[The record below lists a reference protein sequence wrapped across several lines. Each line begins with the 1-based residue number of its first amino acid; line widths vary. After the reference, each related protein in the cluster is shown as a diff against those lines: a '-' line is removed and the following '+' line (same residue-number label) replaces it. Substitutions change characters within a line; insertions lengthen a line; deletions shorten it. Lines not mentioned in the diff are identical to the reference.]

1 MNHRFHTTAKRAAF
15 PMAALSLAVQSLA
28 VQAQTIEQPTAA
40 PSSKALNPVVVTAAL
55 APRTA
60 NESLSSV
67 TVLDEATLRRQD
79 PTSITDLLRGQPGVD
94 VTTQGTYGKQTSLF
108 MRGTGSNANVL
119 LIDGIRLR
127 SATTGAAA
135 WEFLDPQLFKRAE
148 IVRGPRGSLYGADA
162 VGGVIQLFTL
172 DSQADGVSPRI
183 AIGGGSHGTQR
194 VSASLSGQQGG
205 TRYAFAG
212 SRFDTDGQPI
222 RREGEDKSFDTTSG
236 LVKLSHSFD
245 NDAEVGLLALR
256 SRGNSEFEGPGPA
269 EDDFVQ
275 QVAGVY
281 AELPVTDT
289 WQSRLTLSEARDE
302 RDTQA
307 PTYAAL
313 FESRTRTAQWLNTL
327 AFGLHEVIIGAE
339 MAEDDLG
346 DSETSGLSFNETSRY
361 NRAVFAQGLLDFH
374 PISTQLSLR
383 YDDNEAFGDEVTG
396 SLAFGFAFDDQ
407 HVARASYGTAFRAPT
422 FNELYFPFDGSSNP
436 ELNAESSGSFE
447 LGVRG
452 QYERWFWD
460 AAIYQ
465 TEVDDLVALDANFT
479 PVNVD
484 KARIQG
490 AELSLGAELGNWLLA
505 GALTYTDPQSRN
517 GNNEGK
523 RLARRASEAARLDI
537 DYQLDE
543 VSLGGSLV
551 VQNHRYN
558 DAANQQRL
566 PGYGLL
572 NLRAGWEFAP
582 QWSVRLTLDN
592 VLDKSFTTAQGTEF
606 DPVTFASSSFDY
618 INAGRAG
625 FLSVHYGQ

>member
-1 MNHRFHTTAKRAAF
+1 MMSYPTSAFTGLALFALAAI
-15 PMAALSLAVQSLA
+15 PQA
-28 VQAQTIEQPTAA
+28 VQAQSSSDTANA
-40 PSSKALNPVVVTAAL
+40 SLDPVVVTATL

-60 NESLSSV
+60 NESLASV
-67 TVLDEATLRRQD
+67 SVIDEAALRRQN
-79 PTSITDLLRGQPGVD
+79 PASMTELLRAQPGVD
-94 VTTQGTYGKQTSLF
+94 ITTQGTYGKQTSLF

-127 SATTGAAA
+127 SATTGAAS
-135 WEFLDPQLFKRAE
+135 WEFLDPQLFERAE

-172 DSQADGVSPRI
+172 DSQAEGISPRVS
-183 AIGGGSHGTQR
+183 IGGGSHGTQR

-205 TRYAFAG
+205 TRYTFAG
-212 SRFDTDGQPI
+212 SRFDTDGGPV
-222 RREGEDKSFDTTSG
+222 RRDGEDKGFDNTSG
-236 LVKLSHSFD
+236 LVKLSHRYD

-307 PTYAAL
+307 PTYTSL
-313 FESRTRTAQWLNTL
+313 FESRTRSAQWLNTL

-339 MAEDDLG
+339 VAEDDLG
-346 DSETSGLSFNETSRY
+346 DSATSGLNFNESSRY
-361 NRAVFAQGLLDFH
+361 NRAAFAQGLLDFH
-374 PISTQLSLR
+374 PLTTQLSLR

-396 SLAFGFAFDDQ
+396 SLAFGFAVDDQ

-422 FNELYFPFDGSSNP
+422 FNELYFPFAGSSNP
-436 ELNAESSGSFE
+436 DLNAESSDTFE

-465 TEVDDLVALDANFT
+465 TEVDELIALDANFT
-479 PVNVD
+479 PINVD

-490 AELSLGAELGNWLLA
+490 AELSLGAELGSWLLA
-505 GALTYTDPQSRN
+505 GALTYTDPQSRSGDN
-517 GNNEGK
+517 QGK
-523 RLARRASEAARLDI
+523 RLQRRASQTARLDV

-543 VSLGGSLV
+543 VLLGGSWV
-551 VQNHRYN
+551 VQDHRYN

-592 VLDKSFTTAQGTEF
+592 VLDKTFTTAQGQEF
-606 DPVTFASSSFDY
+606 DPVTFASTPFDY

>member
-1 MNHRFHTTAKRAAF
+1 MMSYPTSAFAGLAFFTLAAI
-15 PMAALSLAVQSLA
+15 PQA
-28 VQAQTIEQPTAA
+28 VQAQST
-40 PSSKALNPVVVTAAL
+40 SSAENATLDPVVVTATL

-60 NESLSSV
+60 NESLASV
-67 TVLDEATLRRQD
+67 SVIDEAALRRQD
-79 PTSITDLLRGQPGVD
+79 PISITEVFRGQPGVD
-94 VTTQGTYGKQTSLF
+94 ITTQGTYGKQTSLF

-127 SATTGAAA
+127 SATTGAAS
-135 WEFLDPQLFKRAE
+135 WEFLDPRMFESAE

-162 VGGVIQLFTL
+162 VGGVIQLFTP
-172 DSQADGVSPRI
+172 DSQAQGVSPRVS
-183 AIGGGSHGTQR
+183 IGGGSHGSKR

-205 TRYAFAG
+205 TRYTFAG
-212 SRFDTDGQPI
+212 SRFDTDGGPV
-222 RREGEDKSFDTTSG
+222 RRDGEDKSFDATSG
-236 LVKLSHSFD
+236 LVKLLHRYD

-281 AELPVTDT
+281 AELPVTDS
-289 WQSRLTLSEARDE
+289 WQSRLILSEARDE

-307 PTYAAL
+307 PTYTSL

-346 DSETSGLSFNETSRY
+346 DSETSGLNFNENSRY
-361 NRAVFAQGLLDFH
+361 NRAAFAQGLLDFD
-374 PISTQLSLR
+374 PLTTQLSLR

-422 FNELYFPFDGSSNP
+422 FNELYFPFVGSSNP
-436 ELNAESSGSFE
+436 NLNAESSNTFE

-465 TEVDDLVALDANFT
+465 TEVDELIALDANFT

-490 AELSLGAELGNWLLA
+490 AELSLGAELGSWLFA
-505 GALTYTDPQSRN
+505 GALTYTDPQSRSGDN
-517 GNNEGK
+517 QGK
-523 RLARRASEAARLDI
+523 RLQRRASQSARLDV

-543 VSLGGSLV
+543 VLLGGSWV
-551 VQNHRYN
+551 VQDHRYN

-582 QWSVRLTLDN
+582 QWSLRLTLDN
-592 VLDKSFTTAQGTEF
+592 LLDNTFTTAQGQEF
-606 DPVTFASSSFDY
+606 DPVSFASTSFDY

>member
-1 MNHRFHTTAKRAAF
+1 MMSYSTSAFTGLALFTLAAI
-15 PMAALSLAVQSLA
+15 PQA
-28 VQAQTIEQPTAA
+28 VQAQSSSDTANA
-40 PSSKALNPVVVTAAL
+40 SLDPVVVTATL

-60 NESLSSV
+60 NESLASV
-67 TVLDEATLRRQD
+67 SVIDEAALRRQN
-79 PTSITDLLRGQPGVD
+79 PASMTELLRAQPGVD
-94 VTTQGTYGKQTSLF
+94 ITTQGTYGKQTSLF
-108 MRGTGSNANVL
+108 MRGTCSNANVL

-172 DSQADGVSPRI
+172 DSQAEGVSPRV
-183 AIGGGSHGTQR
+183 AIGGGSHGSKR

-205 TRYAFAG
+205 TRYTFAG
-212 SRFDTDGQPI
+212 SRFDTDGGPV
-222 RREGEDKSFDTTSG
+222 RRDGEDKGFDTTSG
-236 LVKLSHSFD
+236 LVKLAHRYD
-245 NDAEVGLLALR
+245 NDAEVGFLALR

-307 PTYAAL
+307 PAYTSL

-346 DSETSGLSFNETSRY
+346 DSETSGLNFNESSRY
-361 NRAVFAQGLLDFH
+361 NRAAFAQGLLDFH
-374 PISTQLSLR
+374 PLTTQLSLR

-422 FNELYFPFDGSSNP
+422 FNELYFPFAGSSNP
-436 ELNAESSGSFE
+436 DLNAESSDTFE

-465 TEVDDLVALDANFT
+465 TEVDELIALDANFT
-479 PVNVD
+479 PINVD

-505 GALTYTDPQSRN
+505 GALTYTDPQSRSGDN
-517 GNNEGK
+517 QGK
-523 RLARRASEAARLDI
+523 RLQRRASQSARLDV

-543 VSLGGSLV
+543 VLLGGSWV
-551 VQNHRYN
+551 VQDHRYN

-592 VLDKSFTTAQGTEF
+592 VLDKTFTTAQGQEF
-606 DPVTFASSSFDY
+606 DPVTFASTPFDY